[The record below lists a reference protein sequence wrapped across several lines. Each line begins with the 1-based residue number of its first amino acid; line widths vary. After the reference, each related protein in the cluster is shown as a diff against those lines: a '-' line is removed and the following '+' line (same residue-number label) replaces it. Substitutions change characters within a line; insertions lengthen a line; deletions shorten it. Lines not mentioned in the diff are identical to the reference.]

1 MWVLLALECATVVGC
16 ASEVAATDPNV
27 ATASGGEER
36 PRRRRR
42 RRRAVDATVNG
53 AVVASPSAGGDSN
66 ASNATATSDG
76 AVNSADRSAAVSEMG
91 SPVVGTGSAAS
102 ATRVEWTR
110 DGDGGEAQCGTIVP
124 TRHHRCPQCP
134 REPENA
140 GIVRAFVAVERNV
153 IRCNPPTRPDGK
165 LPVRVEFA
173 HDGSA
178 VAVRFP
184 GVRLDDATALCLGR
198 AVCAARVPNFQNPVA
213 TVSYEVHV
221 LVPES

>member
-1 MWVLLALECATVVGC
+1 M
-16 ASEVAATDPNV
+16 
-27 ATASGGEER
+27 
-36 PRRRRR
+36 
-42 RRRAVDATVNG
+42 
-53 AVVASPSAGGDSN
+53 
-66 ASNATATSDG
+66 
-76 AVNSADRSAAVSEMG
+76 NSADRAAPVSEMG
-91 SPVVGTGSAAS
+91 SPVVSTGSAAS
-102 ATRVEWTR
+102 AARVEWTR

-153 IRCNPPTRPDGK
+153 IRCNPPSRPDGK